1 VEIHQVKLY
10 TDKNMKGLFSPEE
23 NAIVSY
29 GVGYEN
35 MTEQENVYTIPD
47 DFEFG
52 KYNYVSEVSGIFNPN
67 GFTLIENNEN
77 Q

>member
-1 VEIHQVKLY
+1 
-10 TDKNMKGLFSPEE
+10 MKGLFSPEE

-35 MTEQENVYTIPD
+35 MTEVENVYTIPD
-47 DFEFG
+47 DFEFD
-52 KYNYVSEVSGIFNPN
+52 KYTYVSEVSGTFNPN
-67 GFTLIENNEN
+67 GFTLIITNEN